1 MAEEIEKE
9 LAAEVELRPG
19 DYHSFD
25 VLVEEEVIFSKFEE
39 DRFPQAGEI
48 IELIQA
54 FLDREQTGSG

>member
-9 LAAEVELRPG
+9 LALEVELRPG

-39 DRFPQAGEI
+39 DRFPKAGEI
-48 IELIQA
+48 IQLIQA

>member
-1 MAEEIEKE
+1 LAEEIEKE
-9 LAAEVELRPG
+9 LALEVELRPG

-39 DRFPQAGEI
+39 DRFPKAGEI
-48 IELIQA
+48 IQLIQA

>member
-1 MAEEIEKE
+1 M
-9 LAAEVELRPG
+9 EVELRPG

-54 FLDREQTGSG
+54 FLDREQAASG

>member
-54 FLDREQTGSG
+54 FLDRQQTGSG

>member
-54 FLDREQTGSG
+54 FLDREQAASG

>member
-1 MAEEIEKE
+1 LAEEIEKE

-39 DRFPQAGEI
+39 DRFPKADEI

-54 FLDREQTGSG
+54 FLDREQAGSR

>member
-1 MAEEIEKE
+1 MAEEIEKQ
-9 LAAEVELRPG
+9 LAVEVELRPG

-54 FLDREQTGSG
+54 FLDREQAASG

>member
-1 MAEEIEKE
+1 LAEEIEKE

-54 FLDREQTGSG
+54 FLDREQAASG